1 MKSKSCQWL
10 STKGSFQLARPRFIS
25 GIFTLLWL
33 TLASTVEARDF
44 RVNMIPNGSKFGC
57 ANCHVSAGGGGA
69 RNAFGNAVNA
79 RVTPGGAQQFWDAA
93 LAAADSDGDGFS
105 NGAELGDPDGD
116 RQNVGPSS
124 LVSNPGN
131 SASKPNFPP
140 AFTSTPVTNA
150 FVGLAYSYQ
159 ATASDPESQAIV
171 FTKIS
176 GPTWLT
182 VSSAGPVSG
191 TPPENAIGTS
201 AVTIRV
207 TDTGSPSQFTN
218 QTYNLVI
225 SASFAGWQAANFTLP
240 AEAAIAA
247 PDQDPDGDGLPNLI
261 EYALRKN
268 PKQADDVKAL
278 GTPTFDGSGH
288 MTFTLVT
295 RDDDPKLSVTLEAA
309 ASVTFATP
317 DSVSAAITDATA
329 GDGLHTRTFTDTATS
344 SGTSTRF
351 GRLKFELLP

>member
-1 MKSKSCQWL
+1 MR
-10 STKGSFQLARPRFIS
+10 TKGNFQVARTLFNQ
-25 GIFTLLWL
+25 GIFALIWV
-33 TLASTVEARDF
+33 TLAITAEARDF

-79 RVTPGGAQQFWDAA
+79 LVTPGGAQQFWNAA
-93 LAAADSDGDGFS
+93 LAAADSDGDNFS

-131 SASKPNFPP
+131 IASKPNFPP
-140 AFTSTPVTNA
+140 AFTSSPVTNA
-150 FVGLAYSYQ
+150 FVGVAYSYQ
-159 ATASDPESQAIV
+159 ATAADPESQTIV

-182 VSSAGPVSG
+182 VSSAGLVSG

-201 AVTIRV
+201 AVNIRV
-207 TDTGSPSQFTN
+207 TDTGSPAQFTN
-218 QTYNLVI
+218 QTYNLTV
-225 SASFAGWQAANFTLP
+225 SASLAGWQAANFTLP

-247 PDQDPDGDGLPNLI
+247 PDQDPDNDGLPNLV
-261 EYALRKN
+261 EYALKKS
-268 PKQADDVKAL
+268 PKQADAVKAL

-295 RDDDPKLSVTLEAA
+295 RDDDPKLSVTLETA
-309 ASVTFATP
+309 ASVTFSTP
-317 DSVSAAITDATA
+317 DSVNAVITDATA
-329 GDGLHTRTFTDTATS
+329 GDGLHTRTFTDTAVQTN
-344 SGTSTRF
+344 TATRF
-351 GRLKFELLP
+351 SRLRFELLP